1 MALQESVKGKWDGD
15 VDLGDGKLKELRAE
29 YDTRKA
35 DACIQEGA
43 VTRDLLELKI
53 RKIVDALQEDQRFL
67 ADGLKEADASFQK
80 KFNSPNTSQAVLK
93 ALCWERVEYNTL
105 LQQAQA
111 FRTTI
116 ESLLPHLQP
125 GSVRVQD
132 VARSLKD
139 LKEDLKKYLRNVFVK
154 KRQPAA
160 THVLAILVSE
170 ERRNKK
176 PHSIPVQFVPYTSIK
191 DQYIRDITAKVKRE
205 MVKMDLKP
213 VGRLL
218 SIRLCG

>member
-35 DACIQEGA
+35 DACIQEAA

-53 RKIVDALQEDQRFL
+53 RKMVDALQEDQRFL

-80 KFNSPNTSQAVLK
+80 NFNSPNTSQAVLK

-176 PHSIPVQFVPYTSIK
+176 PYSIPVQFVPYTSIK
-191 DQYIRDITAKVKRE
+191 DQYIRDITTKVKRE

>member
-35 DACIQEGA
+35 DACIQEAA

-53 RKIVDALQEDQRFL
+53 RKMVDALQEDQRFL

-176 PHSIPVQFVPYTSIK
+176 P
-191 DQYIRDITAKVKRE
+191 
-205 MVKMDLKP
+205 
-213 VGRLL
+213 
-218 SIRLCG
+218 

>member
-1 MALQESVKGKWDGD
+1 M
-15 VDLGDGKLKELRAE
+15 
-29 YDTRKA
+29 
-35 DACIQEGA
+35 
-43 VTRDLLELKI
+43 
-53 RKIVDALQEDQRFL
+53 VDALQEDQRFL
-67 ADGLKEADASFQK
+67 ADGLKEADTSFQK
-80 KFNSPNTSQAVLK
+80 KFNSPNTSRAVLK

-160 THVLAILVSE
+160 THVLAILVSV

-176 PHSIPVQFVPYTSIK
+176 PYSIPVQFVPYTSIK
-191 DQYIRDITAKVKRE
+191 DQYIRDITTKVKRE